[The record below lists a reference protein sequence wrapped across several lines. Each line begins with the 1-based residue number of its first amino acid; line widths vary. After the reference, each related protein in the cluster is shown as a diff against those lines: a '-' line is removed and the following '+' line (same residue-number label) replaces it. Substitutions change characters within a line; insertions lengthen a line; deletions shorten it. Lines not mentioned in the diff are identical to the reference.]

1 MLGTQKLTVGKRAHT
16 KGGFH
21 KVLRKGTKSLKTE
34 AQRLSSKLSKKKNK
48 VKEMGSFVTDTGSV
62 CQIKRN
68 EHYTKGYGGSSS
80 SERF

>member
-21 KVLRKGTKSLKTE
+21 KVLRKGTKFLKTE
-34 AQRLSSKLSKKKNK
+34 AQRLSSKLSKKNK
-48 VKEMGSFVTDTGSV
+48 VKEMGSFVTDTDSM

-68 EHYTKGYGGSSS
+68 EHYTKGYGESSS

>member
-1 MLGTQKLTVGKRAHT
+1 MLGTQKLTVGKGAHT

-34 AQRLSSKLSKKKNK
+34 AQRLSSKLSKKNK
-48 VKEMGSFVTDTGSV
+48 VKEMGSFVTDTDSV